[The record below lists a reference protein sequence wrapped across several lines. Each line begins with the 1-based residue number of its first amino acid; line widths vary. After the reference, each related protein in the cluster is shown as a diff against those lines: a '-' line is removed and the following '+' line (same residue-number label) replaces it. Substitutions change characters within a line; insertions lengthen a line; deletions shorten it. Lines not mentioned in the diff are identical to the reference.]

1 MTLPGTAC
9 MHTTR
14 KKGNSTS
21 TFSDHRS
28 RVRERRRD
36 RAIFSAGHA
45 GKRRW
50 LSREGAE
57 TMGLTLN
64 GARSLEG
71 SLLFDRSQL
80 LDSGAESRT
89 GQQAVRNANSS
100 GDAKTIRQQQ
110 VSTALGQRILA
121 LYDEFRPR
129 LFRYICSLNLSRD
142 QAEEVI
148 QETFLRLTTQLMQE
162 SYMENVQGWIVRVAH
177 NIAIDLLKRSD
188 RDAAGSPDQALVIER
203 YADGSPNPE
212 QAYSQKE
219 QAQRMKDAL
228 ANLNPQQRQCF
239 DLRARGFR
247 YKDIGFACGISEQ
260 RAAFIVKQAAVRLA
274 ATCG

>member
-1 MTLPGTAC
+1 
-9 MHTTR
+9 
-14 KKGNSTS
+14 
-21 TFSDHRS
+21 
-28 RVRERRRD
+28 
-36 RAIFSAGHA
+36 
-45 GKRRW
+45 
-50 LSREGAE
+50 
-57 TMGLTLN
+57 MGFTLN
-64 GARSLEG
+64 GARSFEG

-80 LDSGAESRT
+80 LDTGGESRT
-89 GQQAVRNANSS
+89 GQQAVRTANSS
-100 GDAKTIRQQQ
+100 GDAKASRQQQ
-110 VSTALGQRILA
+110 VSAALGQRILA

-129 LFRYICSLNLSRD
+129 LFRYLCSLNLSRD

>member
-1 MTLPGTAC
+1 
-9 MHTTR
+9 
-14 KKGNSTS
+14 
-21 TFSDHRS
+21 
-28 RVRERRRD
+28 
-36 RAIFSAGHA
+36 
-45 GKRRW
+45 
-50 LSREGAE
+50 
-57 TMGLTLN
+57 MGLTLN